1 MEKREGKSFLAK
13 YFIDYW
19 ETEGM
24 KVRLVKYDH
33 DFDTQNKGYVQAQE
47 LSDFWALNEAEEI
60 PDIILV
66 EYPAVSTATFS
77 LCRY

>member
-1 MEKREGKSFLAK
+1 
-13 YFIDYW
+13 
-19 ETEGM
+19 M

-66 EYPAVSTATFS
+66 EYPAVSTATLPMSVLKKSRFQFADS
-77 LCRY
+77 QRCPIVGQR

>member
-19 ETEGM
+19 ETEGI

-47 LSDFWALNEAEEI
+47 LSDFWA
-60 PDIILV
+60 
-66 EYPAVSTATFS
+66 
-77 LCRY
+77 